1 MKRRTGRRDDEV
13 DEDGE
18 GVGKGNGEGWG
29 KVRTARR
36 WMMRRRMVMRVSF
49 GSIVC
54 MIRCMGK
61 LILKTSTQQH
71 HRWRC
76 QLFLNNCCFFGVD
89 VVRNRAFFVYMLH
102 IWDVV

>member
-36 WMMRRRMVMRVSF
+36 WMTRRRMVMRV
-49 GSIVC
+49 
-54 MIRCMGK
+54 
-61 LILKTSTQQH
+61 
-71 HRWRC
+71 
-76 QLFLNNCCFFGVD
+76 
-89 VVRNRAFFVYMLH
+89 
-102 IWDVV
+102 